1 MRLAD
6 RSPIQQLAVAQAI
19 YKAVSTVVSTKDPDS
34 LRSACDAEAARRYE
48 AEGVKSTDINID
60 GVKVGTYSVKVSK
73 AKPKRKAP
81 RVWVDDRDEF
91 AEWLASEDGAGWLRQ
106 LVEEHGNEL
115 AFGVFYETG
124 EIAPGCV
131 AQLNY
136 CEPAEP
142 ARVTGTTLRVDTA
155 AVAEAVGAQL
165 GAGVTALLEGGT
177 DDQR

>member
-1 MRLAD
+1 MDELTDVQR
-6 RSPIQQLAVAQAI
+6 LAVAQAV
-19 YKAVSTVVSTKDPDS
+19 YKAVSGIVSTKDGDS
-34 LRSACDAEAARRYE
+34 LRSECDRVLVDQYE
-48 AEGVKSTDINID
+48 RTGAKSYDVPIN

-81 RVWVDDRDEF
+81 RVWVDDGDEF
-91 AEWLASEDGAGWLRQ
+91 AEWLASEDGACWLRH
-106 LVEEHGNEL
+106 LVDEHGDEL

-142 ARVTGTTLRVDTA
+142 SRVTGTTLRVDTA
-155 AVAEAVGAQL
+155 AVAEAMGPVLGESVMGLLGGA
-165 GAGVTALLEGGT
+165 E
-177 DDQR
+177 